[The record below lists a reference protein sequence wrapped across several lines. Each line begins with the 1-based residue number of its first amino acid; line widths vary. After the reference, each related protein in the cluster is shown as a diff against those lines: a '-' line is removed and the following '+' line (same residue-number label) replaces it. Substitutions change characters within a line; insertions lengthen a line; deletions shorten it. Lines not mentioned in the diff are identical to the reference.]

1 MDFFK
6 HRHTAVAAIVA
17 PLLAVL
23 AYYTADL
30 FVGEKPQAA
39 REGEHYPLVER
50 PGCRYAGGQCGL
62 WNGDFE
68 LDVSVAPAGE
78 AGAVLAVSASVPLEG
93 VRVAVVIGGESEQQ
107 PRAMAPAGADGRAW
121 SLELARPEAGED
133 RVRLVASAGGA
144 LYFGE
149 VSTLFMAPAD

>member
-1 MDFFK
+1 MNFFK

-23 AYYTADL
+23 AYYGVDL
-30 FVGEKPQAA
+30 FVGERPHAA
-39 REGEHYPLVER
+39 REGEDYPLVER

-68 LDVSVAPAGE
+68 LELSLVPLGTERVRMT
-78 AGAVLAVSASVPLEG
+78 LSASVPLEG
-93 VRVAVVIGGESEQQ
+93 VRVAVVTLAAGEQ
-107 PRAMAPAGADGRAW
+107 PPQAMAPAGTDGREW

-133 RVRLVASAGGA
+133 RVRLAASAAGA

-149 VSTLFMAPAD
+149 FSTIFMAQER